1 MKIYDLTQE
10 IFSSIVFPG
19 DPAPK
24 YTRVRSMENGEMC
37 NLTEFSM
44 CAHNG
49 THMDA
54 PFHFIRDGIT
64 IEQIDLNRCVGDAT
78 VVSFEGE
85 IGAEEAKKLV
95 ENAKPR
101 LLIKGDVKIS
111 AEAGEVFAE
120 NLLLLGIEPQS
131 VGMAHIAL
139 LSREI
144 AILEGLVLKEVP
156 EGDYFLSAAPI
167 KLGGCDGAPCRPLLF
182 SCAE

>member
-24 YTRVRSMENGEMC
+24 YTRVRATEKGDMC

-54 PFHFIRDGIT
+54 PFHFIPDGIA
-64 IEQIDLNRCVGDAT
+64 IDQVDLNRCVGEAT
-78 VVSFEGE
+78 VVSFDGE
-85 IGAEEAKKLV
+85 IKAKDAEKLM

-101 LLIKGDVKIS
+101 LLIKGDVKIT
-111 AEAGEVFAE
+111 AEAGEVFASK
-120 NLLLLGIEPQS
+120 LLLLGIEPQS
-131 VGMAHIAL
+131 VGMAHVAL
-139 LSREI
+139 LSKEI
-144 AILEGLVLKEVP
+144 AVLEGLVLKEVP

-167 KLGGCDGAPCRPLLF
+167 KLGGCDGAPCRPLLI
-182 SCAE
+182 SCSD